1 MSLLAI
7 IPCLNEAEH
16 LEALLTNLLEDT
28 AIDMLVVADGGSVDD
43 SKAIVG
49 AFSQRDNR
57 VKLID
62 NPAKIQSAGVNA
74 AVAAF
79 GQGHDWLLR
88 VDAHCVYPR
97 DYART
102 LLTSAQKNGADA
114 VVVPMHTKGVAGF
127 QLAAAAAQNSVL
139 GTGGSAHRAGGEGQ
153 FIDHGHHALMHMDLF
168 RKVGGYC
175 EAMPCNED
183 AELDHRLGQVG
194 GKIWL
199 EPLATITYFPRST
212 PSSLWRQYYKY
223 GIGRAC
229 NIRRHKLQPHL
240 RQMLPL
246 AVPLALCIAPLAFAL
261 HWVFALPLLAWACA
275 CLCLGV
281 VIGIQAGGGSRLFAG
296 FAAAIMHASWAI
308 GFLWGFFRSQ
318 NRARPQYGLLQK
330 T

>member
-1 MSLLAI
+1 VSLLAI

-199 EPLATITYFPRST
+199 EPLATGMGLCLSVLGGCDWH
-212 PSSLWRQYYKY
+212 SSRRRISPVRRLCRGDYARIMGYRISV
-223 GIGRAC
+223 GIFSEPESRPAAIWSFAE
-229 NIRRHKLQPHL
+229 NLKLSPIG
-240 RQMLPL
+240 QML
-246 AVPLALCIAPLAFAL
+246 IAPTRSAICDLFDIASADIFGL
-261 HWVFALPLLAWACA
+261 HRNHRMIERPGPFFQCA
-275 CLCLGV
+275 
-281 VIGIQAGGGSRLFAG
+281 
-296 FAAAIMHASWAI
+296 
-308 GFLWGFFRSQ
+308 
-318 NRARPQYGLLQK
+318 RAP
-330 T
+330 